1 MRGNAHEEK
10 LAASLLALVLLAL
23 GGCKSGMLYA
33 DMREIDQLEL
43 IQTVGL
49 DAADGGVTATA
60 ASGMR
65 VGGGSPTILENTSPT
80 AARAMRMMQNYS
92 SKKYIFYGH
101 VRYLLIGEEA
111 AREGLGKYLDY
122 VERSVELRLSTGLL
136 IVKGG
141 AAGELIRLTATENE
155 STAELLASLEK
166 DVRLMSESRVG
177 SCGEAAES
185 LAESGTALV
194 AAVCAERGEEG
205 WRLASAGYAVFR
217 DGRLASYLDPDT
229 ARAVNLLTGEVEGD
243 VTELPDGRGGLAALR
258 VTSGKSSLDAEFSG
272 GELTRLIV
280 NARLTANIEE
290 LCEGADP
297 YSPEELAALEGG
309 LAALE
314 ASRIERALGVMRGL
328 ECDYLGIG
336 GKLRL
341 KHPVKID
348 RLAGRLAESL
358 AGAETE
364 VRVEAKIERTY
375 DLGAPLRT
383 DGGDG

>member
-1 MRGNAHEEK
+1 MKR
-10 LAASLLALVLLAL
+10 LAVLLISALLLML

-49 DAADGGVTATA
+49 DASDSGVRATA

-65 VGGGSPTILENTSPT
+65 VGGGSPTVLENTSPT
-80 AARAMRMMQNYS
+80 TARAMRLMQNYS

-141 AAGELIRLTATENE
+141 TANELIRLTSTESE

-194 AAVCAERGEEG
+194 AAVRPEQGENG
-205 WRLASAGYAVFR
+205 WRIASAGYAVFR
-217 DGRLASYLDPDT
+217 DGRLAAYIDTDT

-243 VTELPDGRGGLAALR
+243 VTELPDGRGGCAALR
-258 VTSGKSSLDAEFSG
+258 VTSGKSSFGAEFSG
-272 GELTRLIV
+272 GELIRITID
-280 NARLTANIEE
+280 ARVTANIEE
-290 LCEGADP
+290 LSESCDP
-297 YSPEELAALEGG
+297 YSPAEIAALEAKLAALEKARIDRA
-309 LAALE
+309 AALMR
-314 ASRIERALGVMRGL
+314 SLG
-328 ECDYLGIG
+328 CDYLGLG
-336 GKLRL
+336 AKLSLAHPL
-341 KHPVKID
+341 KTD
-348 RLAGRLAESL
+348 RLGGRLAESI

>member
-1 MRGNAHEEK
+1 MKK
-10 LAASLLALVLLAL
+10 LVPALIALALLAL

-43 IQTVGL
+43 IRTVGL
-49 DAADGGVTATA
+49 DASGTDVTATA

-65 VGGGSPTILENTSPT
+65 VGKGSPTVLENTSPT
-80 AARAMRMMQNYS
+80 VARSMRLMQNYS

-101 VRYLLIGEEA
+101 VKYLLIGEGA
-111 AREGLGKYLDY
+111 ARAGLGKYLDY

-136 IVKGG
+136 IVKDGT
-141 AAGELIRLTATENE
+141 ANELIRLTSTESE

-194 AAVCAERGEEG
+194 AAVRTERGDDG
-205 WRLASAGYAVFR
+205 WRLASAGYAVLK
-217 DGRLASYLDPDT
+217 DGRLAAFIDTDT

-243 VTELPDGRGGLAALR
+243 VTEVPDGRGRLAALR
-258 VTSGKSSLDAEFSG
+258 VTSGKSSFDAEFCE
-272 GELTRLIV
+272 GEPSRIIV
-280 NARLTANIEE
+280 DVRVTANIEE
-290 LCEGADP
+290 LRGGADP
-297 YSPEELAALEGG
+297 YSPDELAFLERE
-309 LAALE
+309 LASLE
-314 ASRIERALGVMRGL
+314 ASRIERALGLMREL

-341 KHPVKID
+341 RHPVKID

-364 VRVEAKIERTY
+364 VRVEANIERTY

>member
-1 MRGNAHEEK
+1 MK
-10 LAASLLALVLLAL
+10 KAAVLLVAAALLLL

-49 DAADGGVTATA
+49 DAAADGVTATA
-60 ASGMR
+60 AGGKR
-65 VGGGSPTILENTSPT
+65 VGAESPVVLENTSPT
-80 AARAMRMMQNYS
+80 AARAMRLMQNYS

-101 VRYLLIGEEA
+101 VRYLLIGEDA

-136 IVKGG
+136 IVKDGT
-141 AAGELIRLTATENE
+141 ANELIRLTSTESE
-155 STAELLASLEK
+155 STADLLASLEK

-185 LAESGTALV
+185 LAESGTALI
-194 AAVCAERGEEG
+194 AAVQSEQEDGHRCI
-205 WRLASAGYAVFR
+205 ASAGYAVFR
-217 DGRLASYLDPDT
+217 DGMLAAYIDTDT

-243 VTELPDGRGGLAALR
+243 VTELDDGRGGLAALR
-258 VTSGKSSLDAEFSG
+258 ITSGKSSFRAEFSG
-272 GELTRLIV
+272 DEPVRILIK
-280 NARLTANIEE
+280 ARVTANIEE
-290 LCEGADP
+290 LGERVDP
-297 YSPEELAALEGG
+297 YDPAELADLERQ

-314 ASRIERALGVMRGL
+314 AARIERALSLMREL
-328 ECDYLGIG
+328 SCDYLGIG
-336 GKLRL
+336 AKLRL
-341 KHPVKID
+341 AHPV
-348 RLAGRLAESL
+348 RLGRLGGRLGETV

-383 DGGDG
+383 DGGNG

>member
-1 MRGNAHEEK
+1 MKK
-10 LAASLLALVLLAL
+10 LAVSLLAALLLML

-49 DAADGGVTATA
+49 DAAADGVTATA

-80 AARAMRMMQNYS
+80 AARAMRLMQNYS

-101 VRYLLIGEEA
+101 VRYLLVGEDA
-111 AREGLGKYLDY
+111 AREGLGRYLDY

-136 IVKGG
+136 IVRGG
-141 AAGELIRLTATENE
+141 TANGLIRLTSTESE

-185 LAESGTALV
+185 LAEGGTALV
-194 AAVCAERGEEG
+194 AAVRPERGEDG
-205 WRLASAGYAVFR
+205 WRIASAGYAVFKE
-217 DGRLASYLDPDT
+217 GRLAAYIDTDT

-243 VTELPDGRGGLAALR
+243 VTELEDDRGELAALR
-258 VTSGKSSLDAEFSG
+258 VTSGKSSFEADFSG
-272 GELTRLIV
+272 GELVRFRV
-280 NARLTANIEE
+280 KACVTANIEE
-290 LCEGADP
+290 LREGADP
-297 YSPEELAALEGG
+297 YDPDELADLESK

-314 ASRIERALGVMRGL
+314 AARIERALCIMRELG
-328 ECDYLGIG
+328 CDYLGIG
-336 GKLRL
+336 AKLRL
-341 KHPVKID
+341 AHPLKAD
-348 RLAGRLAESL
+348 RLGGSLSESIV
-358 AGAETE
+358 GAETE

>member
-1 MRGNAHEEK
+1 MKK
-10 LAASLLALVLLAL
+10 LALALIASVLLAL
-23 GGCKSGMLYA
+23 GGCRSGMLYA

-49 DAADGGVTATA
+49 DASGEDVKATA

-65 VGGGSPTILENTSPT
+65 VGGGSPTVLENTSPT
-80 AARAMRMMQNYS
+80 AARAMRLMQNYS

-101 VRYLLIGEEA
+101 VKYLLIGEEA
-111 AREGLGKYLDY
+111 ARAGLGKYLDY

-136 IVKGG
+136 IVRGG
-141 AAGELIRLTATENE
+141 TANELIRLTSTESE
-155 STAELLASLEK
+155 STSELLASLEK

-194 AAVCAERGEEG
+194 AAVSTERGDDG
-205 WRLASAGYAVFR
+205 WRLASAGYAVLK
-217 DGRLASYLDPDT
+217 DGRLAAYIDTDT

-243 VTELPDGRGGLAALR
+243 VTEVPDGRGGLASLR
-258 VTSGKSSLDAEFSG
+258 VTSGKSSFDAEFCD
-272 GELTRLIV
+272 GEPARLIV
-280 NARLTANIEE
+280 DVRVTANIEE
-290 LCEGADP
+290 LREGADP
-297 YSPEELAALEGG
+297 YSPDELAFLERE
-309 LAALE
+309 LASLE
-314 ASRIERALGVMRGL
+314 AARIERALDLMREL
-328 ECDYLGIG
+328 KCDYLGIG

-341 KHPVKID
+341 RHPVKID
-348 RLAGRLAESL
+348 RLGGSLAETL

-364 VRVEAKIERTY
+364 VRVEANIERTY

>member
-1 MRGNAHEEK
+1 MKK
-10 LAASLLALVLLAL
+10 LVPALIALALLAL

-43 IQTVGL
+43 IRTVGL
-49 DAADGGVTATA
+49 DASGADVTATA

-65 VGGGSPTILENTSPT
+65 VGEGSPTVLENTSPT
-80 AARAMRMMQNYS
+80 VARSMRLMQNYS

-101 VRYLLIGEEA
+101 VKYLLIGEGA
-111 AREGLGKYLDY
+111 ARAGLGKFLDY

-136 IVKGG
+136 IVKDGT
-141 AAGELIRLTATENE
+141 ANELIRLTSTESE

-166 DVRLMSESRVG
+166 DVRLMSESRVC

-194 AAVCAERGEEG
+194 AAVRTERGDDG
-205 WRLASAGYAVFR
+205 WRLASAGYAVLK
-217 DGRLASYLDPDT
+217 DGRLAAFIDTDT

-243 VTELPDGRGGLAALR
+243 VTEVPDGRGGLAALR
-258 VTSGKSSLDAEFSG
+258 VTSGKSSFDAEFCE
-272 GELTRLIV
+272 GEPSRIIV
-280 NARLTANIEE
+280 DVRVKANIEE
-290 LCEGADP
+290 LRGGADP
-297 YSPEELAALEGG
+297 YSPDELAFLERE
-309 LAALE
+309 LASLE
-314 ASRIERALGVMRGL
+314 ASRIERALGLMREL

-341 KHPVKID
+341 RHPVKID

-364 VRVEAKIERTY
+364 VRVEANIERTY

>member
-1 MRGNAHEEK
+1 MKR
-10 LAASLLALVLLAL
+10 LAVLLISALLIML

-49 DAADGGVTATA
+49 DASDSGVRATA

-65 VGGGSPTILENTSPT
+65 VGGGSPTVLENTSPT
-80 AARAMRMMQNYS
+80 TARAMRLMQNYS
-92 SKKYIFYGH
+92 SKKYVFYGH

-141 AAGELIRLTATENE
+141 TANELIRLTSTESE

-194 AAVCAERGEEG
+194 AAVSPEQGENG
-205 WRLASAGYAVFR
+205 WRIASAGYTVFK
-217 DGRLASYLDPDT
+217 DGRLAAYIDTDT

-243 VTELPDGRGGLAALR
+243 VTELPDGRGGCAALR
-258 VTSGKSSLDAEFSG
+258 VTSGKSSLGAEFSG
-272 GELTRLIV
+272 GELIRITID
-280 NARLTANIEE
+280 ARVTANIEE
-290 LCEGADP
+290 LGESCDP
-297 YSPEELAALEGG
+297 YSPAEIAALEAKLAALEK
-309 LAALE
+309 A
-314 ASRIERALGVMRGL
+314 RIDRALSLMSELG
-328 ECDYLGIG
+328 CDYLGIG
-336 GKLRL
+336 AKLRRAHPL
-341 KHPVKID
+341 KTD
-348 RLAGRLAESL
+348 RLGGRLAESI